1 MARQHVRH
9 FSLVAAIAFKFTKI
23 ISVLKVVKFTKLL
36 VTATSM
42 LISAFAY
49 GWAFGPYFAIAV
61 VGMIFIHEM
70 GHVIAIRRKG
80 FAVPAP
86 VFIPFFGAA
95 IFAPKEVLRERDV
108 EAYVGYGG
116 PLLGSLG
123 AYACLAVWWYTDW
136 PFLLFVAF
144 LGIYLNLFN
153 MIPIRPLDGG
163 RITQALS
170 PYFKYV
176 GLVVLIS
183 YTLFLR
189 QPSLIILWIF
199 VLSEIKL
206 PLFWR
211 PGLAV
216 VLTVAMTMLF
226 VAGYGP
232 GGPDEVNHVPWWL
245 EAIDVVVGVLLTS
258 MTLLADKQRWDHRRN
273 MMNHNRQ
280 RAERGLPLEPVIDR
294 DLLSDDDRPYP
305 AFAIRVSWL
314 LTYFGSVVLLW
325 FTMAYLVDQM
335 AQHH

>member
-9 FSLVAAIAFKFTKI
+9 FSLVTAIAFKFTKI
-23 ISVLKVVKFTKLL
+23 ISVLKLLKFTKLL
-36 VTATSM
+36 VTATTM
-42 LISAFAY
+42 LISVFAY
-49 GWAFGPYFAIAV
+49 GLAYGPYFAIAV
-61 VGMIFIHEM
+61 VSMIFIHEM
-70 GHVIAIRRKG
+70 GHVIAIRRQG

-136 PFLLFVAF
+136 SFLLFVAF

-176 GLVVLIS
+176 GLVMLVG

-206 PLFWR
+206 PLYWR

-226 VAGYGP
+226 AAGYGP
-232 GGPDEVNHVPWWL
+232 EGPDEVNHVPWWL
-245 EAIDVVVGVLLTS
+245 AAIDVGVAVLLTA
-258 MTLLADKQRWDHRRN
+258 MTLLSDKQRWDHRRD
-273 MMNHNRQ
+273 MIEFNRH
-280 RAERGLPLEPVIDR
+280 RAQVGLPPEPVIDR

-305 AFAIRVSWL
+305 AFAIRLSWL
-314 LTYFGSVVLLW
+314 LIYFGSVVLLW
-325 FTMAYLVDQM
+325 FTMAYLVNQIG
-335 AQHH
+335 HH